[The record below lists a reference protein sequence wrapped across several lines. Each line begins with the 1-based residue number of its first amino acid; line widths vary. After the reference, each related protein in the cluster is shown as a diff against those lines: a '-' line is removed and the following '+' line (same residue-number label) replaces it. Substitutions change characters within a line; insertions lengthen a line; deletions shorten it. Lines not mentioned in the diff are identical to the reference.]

1 MTKIKRI
8 LIKLKKTGFFSIFM
22 SSVFSKVIVFLGGIL
37 LVRLLPQDEYANYA
51 LIINAFSVLCM
62 FGDFGA
68 SAATLQFMTEE
79 RDNPNK
85 AIAFLKYGLKIA
97 ISAACLSSL
106 LLVFS
111 SLFYPFKNNI
121 VAKLTSVLF
130 IVPIITSL
138 NGIISN
144 VLRAKG
150 ENHKYSLLQVL
161 TTVIHYVVII
171 PLTLLWGLFGSII
184 SQYFYNIITLIVG
197 IFIVKKFINNL
208 FNKTNISKNEKRSF
222 LKLAIGS
229 QINNSIGNLLY
240 TVDIF
245 VIGLM
250 VVNNTDLAIYKVAT
264 IIPGALVF
272 LPSCFIIYIFPYFIR
287 NKKNKTWLN
296 SNLKSIIKYGAII
309 YGIFTLIVI
318 ILSKYIITI
327 LYGNNYLGAIVP
339 FNILMIGFYFMATI
353 TMPTFNV
360 IYSMRKVK
368 INILINFISIVLNV
382 IFNIILIYKFGIVGA
397 AIATALVKIFMAII
411 SWIYAN
417 KLLNNGEEV
426 K

>member
-1 MTKIKRI
+1 MDKIKRI

-51 LIINAFSVLCM
+51 LIINAFSVLCI

-121 VAKLTSVLF
+121 VAKLTSILF

-171 PLTLLWGLFGSII
+171 PLTLLWGLFGSVI

-250 VVNNTDLAIYKVAT
+250 AVNNTDLAIYKVAT

-327 LYGNNYLGAIVP
+327 LYGNNYLGAVVP